1 MKVLRDDPGST
12 LTTILEGVFTI
23 IICVCG
29 VMVNYRFMKKLEEE
43 KKKRPL
49 GRKGNVIEPVMRW
62 FLQFQII
69 YWPYL
74 MTYLWIQFN
83 YFIPSEYMAGWW
95 CNVMSQIG
103 IKMGRMCI
111 SYNSTFVAFIR
122 YLHIVHY
129 KKVDKWDYDKV
140 RKGCAISSIAIP
152 ILLEMVGT
160 VTSQYEEYTSLE
172 KYNDCILDYRGLN
185 STHILTPHKSLLV
198 RWFNVSQRFVP
209 LVRWIYYSYSFVT
222 IIVFLNVIDCF
233 LYFEIYRSIKRYAL
247 PYHYIL
253 NIVSIV

>member
-1 MKVLRDDPGST
+1 MTFECACAMKVLRDDPGST

-23 IICVCG
+23 IVCVCG

-152 ILLEMVGT
+152 ILIEIVGT

-185 STHILTPHKSLLV
+185 STHILPPLKPLLI
-198 RWFNVSQRFVP
+198 RWLSDSQRFAP
-209 LVRWIYYSYSFVT
+209 LVRWIYYGYSFVT

-233 LYFEIYRSIKRYAL
+233 LYFEIFRSIKRYA
-247 PYHYIL
+247 
-253 NIVSIV
+253 